1 MINVVL
7 YNWYKT
13 NGGVILETKR
23 EKFLR
28 LANSRTNKLLDSI
41 RLLANLSNKS
51 NYDYT
56 KADVDKI
63 FNAIDKE
70 LKRAKIEFDSIKK
83 NSKKFKI

>member
-1 MINVVL
+1 M
-7 YNWYKT
+7 
-13 NGGVILETKR
+13 ETKR